1 MAAPYIP
8 TFDPSVLLT
17 LKFRGRSVVVP
28 RNRCTDY
35 DVGHSFW
42 PFPSCAMYCLLI
54 TVHGRRQ
61 GIIAVAQRD
70 VRNLRFFSE
79 EDLVLL
85 ALIPGYPD
93 KKEVEVSKE
102 AWPLVSAVVQ
112 SVTIALES
120 GASPMASRLFPRH
133 WEPSAADI
141 DQPVL
146 LLFDR
151 AAVLGRLGARLRLY
165 GDFR

>member
-1 MAAPYIP
+1 MAAPYIL
-8 TFDPSVLLT
+8 TFDPS
-17 LKFRGRSVVVP
+17 RRSVVVP
-28 RNRCTDY
+28 RNRCSDY
-35 DVGHSFW
+35 DGI
-42 PFPSCAMYCLLI
+42 I
-54 TVHGRRQ
+54 TV
-61 GIIAVAQRD
+61 AQHN

-79 EDLVLL
+79 EDSVLL

-102 AWPLVSAVVQ
+102 AWPVVSAAVQ

-120 GASPMASRLFPRH
+120 GASPMASRPFPRH
-133 WEPSAADI
+133 WQPLAADI

-151 AAVLGRLGARLRLY
+151 VAVLGRLGARSGSTVTGYYCNNTLASPHSQK
-165 GDFR
+165 DVISK